1 MGGGFGYM
9 CDAPHLIC
17 YRCGSEFVLDER
29 DCICGA
35 RASPEYNHENG
46 WVTVAICPYC
56 GADNGEGE

>member
-1 MGGGFGYM
+1 M

-29 DCICGA
+29 DCICGVK
-35 RASPEYNHENG
+35 ASPEYNHENG